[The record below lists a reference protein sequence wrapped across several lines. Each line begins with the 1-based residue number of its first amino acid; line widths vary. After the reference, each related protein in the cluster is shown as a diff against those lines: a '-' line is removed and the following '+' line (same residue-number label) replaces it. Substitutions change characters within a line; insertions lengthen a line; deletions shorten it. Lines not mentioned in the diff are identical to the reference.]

1 MTSPTM
7 KRPGGALAKK
17 PLHVLFLLDVSGSM
31 RADGKIQA
39 LNNAMREAIPAIREA
54 AEQNVGAQVLV
65 RVITFGTGVRWHI
78 AEPTPV
84 HELTWTDVDGD
95 GETSMGAA
103 LKAAAEALRMPP
115 MEMRSLPPVLVLVS
129 DGRPTDGFTAG
140 LEALM
145 GEFWG
150 ERAVRVAIAIGRDAD
165 RRYLER
171 FIANPERRVL
181 EAYNPEALARQFQF
195 ASTLAIGQ
203 SSGLVGGSE
212 PAPAPPTDTREWVW

>member
-1 MTSPTM
+1 M

-39 LNNAMREAIPAIREA
+39 LNAAMREAIPAIRDA
-54 AEQNVGAQVLV
+54 ADQNVGAHVVV
-65 RVITFGTGVRWHI
+65 RVITFGTGVRWHV

-84 HELTWTDVDGD
+84 EELTWTEVHAD

-140 LEALM
+140 LEALL

-203 SSGLVGGSE
+203 SSGLVGGSD
-212 PAPAPPTDTREWVW
+212 PPPPPTDAKDWER